1 MLALWAG
8 VLMSEPKPSYDAGA
22 AQATRKEMAD
32 HARAHYEHTSL
43 DAMSWCSTIPHAIDA
58 WEREPVLGAELAEL
72 RSRYDALVRNNLD
85 YIKEVAELREAN
97 RFICVDSRLPEKWY
111 SDLGDELIVFKPG
124 FTDMLFPAKWDNDA
138 QEFFTGG
145 FGKPVH
151 QWDGITHWRPMP
163 APPETP

>member
-8 VLMSEPKPSYDAGA
+8 VLMSEPKPSYDIGA

-32 HARAHYEHTSL
+32 HARA
-43 DAMSWCSTIPHAIDA
+43 
-58 WEREPVLGAELAEL
+58 
-72 RSRYDALVRNNLD
+72 YDALVRNNLD

-97 RFICVDSRLPEKWY
+97 RWISVDERLPEKWY

-151 QWDGITHWRPMP
+151 LWDGITHWRPLP